1 MIDLQTISVLGKQIA
16 YREAYRETGA
26 GNAIVFLHGNPTS
39 SYLWR
44 NVMPPVAELGRCIAP
59 DLIGMGGSDKLDGT
73 ETDRYRF
80 VAHRRY
86 LDALLDALAIG
97 NRVTL
102 VLHDW
107 GSALGFDWARRH
119 ADRVAGIVYMEALI
133 RPIDWEEWPE
143 QSRPLFEGLRSDAGE
158 SLILDKNLFI
168 ERILPASIM
177 RKLSDEEMAAYRQPF
192 AEPGDDRQAM
202 LTWPREL
209 PIDGEPADVVEI
221 VSQYADWLATSNIP
235 KLFINAEP
243 GAILVGAP
251 RETCRQW
258 PNQDEV
264 TVPGIHFIQEDSADE
279 IGTAIANWHARI
291 G

>member
-1 MIDLQTISVLGKQIA
+1 
-16 YREAYRETGA
+16 
-26 GNAIVFLHGNPTS
+26 
-39 SYLWR
+39 
-44 NVMPPVAELGRCIAP
+44 
-59 DLIGMGGSDKLDGT
+59 
-73 ETDRYRF
+73 
-80 VAHRRY
+80 
-86 LDALLDALAIG
+86 
-97 NRVTL
+97 
-102 VLHDW
+102 
-107 GSALGFDWARRH
+107 
-119 ADRVAGIVYMEALI
+119 
-133 RPIDWEEWPE
+133 
-143 QSRPLFEGLRSDAGE
+143 
-158 SLILDKNLFI
+158 
-168 ERILPASIM
+168 M

-279 IGTAIANWHARI
+279 IGTTIANWLARI